1 MLEENLAG
9 GTVMGLMRCQG
20 GWGPLLESRG
30 SQLALFAQ
38 KKDIVALAASVSPQ
52 PEPWVHRTCLHMFCF
67 LGNAPTYHV
76 IGTDNMVRF
85 DRSAMRYCCS
95 QD

>member
-9 GTVMGLMRCQG
+9 GTVMGLMRRQG

-38 KKDIVALAASVSPQ
+38 KK
-52 PEPWVHRTCLHMFCF
+52 
-67 LGNAPTYHV
+67 
-76 IGTDNMVRF
+76 
-85 DRSAMRYCCS
+85 RYCVPGS
-95 QD
+95 LRQSSARTLGAQDLFAYVLLPWERTHLSCHWHR